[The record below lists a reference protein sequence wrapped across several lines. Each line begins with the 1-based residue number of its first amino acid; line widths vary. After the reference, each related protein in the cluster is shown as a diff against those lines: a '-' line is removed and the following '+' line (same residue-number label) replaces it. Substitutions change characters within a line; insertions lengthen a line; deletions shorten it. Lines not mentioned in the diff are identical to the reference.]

1 MITDFS
7 NSQEE
12 HQPIQKKYQ
21 IIDNH
26 IKLSGQRV
34 NSKLEFNNII
44 SCF

>member
-1 MITDFS
+1 MITNFS

-12 HQPIQKKYQ
+12 HQSIQEKYQ
-21 IIDNH
+21 IIDNQ
-26 IKLSGQRV
+26 IKLPGQGG